1 MKSRDFKQI
10 ARDALQGNWFRA
22 IIAFFVASMFS
33 GGVGVS
39 VSVNVEMPEEGS
51 DGITAFLPINSQQS
65 PDGFDMEAWLPVFI
79 TIFAVTFVVS
89 IIMFIIGCAV
99 SVGYSQFN
107 IDLIDGCKP
116 KVRTLFS
123 CFSQTKTAVCANILM
138 ALRVF
143 FGMLLFFIPGII
155 MAYSY
160 SMVSYVMAENPELTA
175 REALK
180 ESKRIMK
187 GNKWR
192 LFCLEM
198 SFIGWMFLSLI
209 TAGIALVYVVPYQQA
224 TLAAF
229 YNEAKANA

>member
-1 MKSRDFKQI
+1 MRSRDFKQT
-10 ARDALQGNWFRA
+10 ARDALHGNWFRA

-33 GGVGVS
+33 GGVGAS
-39 VSVNVEMPEEGS
+39 VSVNVEMPEG
-51 DGITAFLPINSQQS
+51 DNGITAFLPINSQQS
-65 PDGFDMEAWLPVFI
+65 PDGFDTEALLPILI
-79 TIFAVTFVVS
+79 TVFAVTFVVS
-89 IIMFIIGCAV
+89 IVMFIIGCAV

-138 ALRVF
+138 LLRVF
-143 FGMLLFFIPGII
+143 FGMLLFFVPGII
-155 MAYSY
+155 MLYSY
-160 SMVSYVMAENPELTA
+160 SMVNYVIAENPDLTA

-192 LFCLEM
+192 LFCLEL
-198 SFIGWMFLSLI
+198 SFFGWMLLSLI
-209 TAGIALVYVVPYQQA
+209 TFGIALVYVAPYQQA
-224 TLAAF
+224 ALAAF
-229 YNEAKANA
+229 YNEAKENA